1 MKNINS
7 INLLFLNSL
16 WPLILTFNIIII
28 SMNTIMN
35 INKTILIKSNL
46 ILGTN
51 SYNLFTIKIY
61 NVLGKSWK

>member
-16 WPLILTFNIIII
+16 WPLILTFNIIRI